1 MMMMKSKK
9 YRSLIS
15 GTLIGLALILWH
27 QLRLNSA
34 QANCNLYSP
43 KTLETMNSTEPLIIN
58 ESLIIEDIKKAYKA
72 LATLGNSPRTI
83 ALQFGTIDTTSL
95 NENEVKPFNP
105 DVQSVV
111 VLNGFIYFEFK
122 PNSLVSLSALQKTF
136 GNYTV
141 SPAKTNRNGATT
153 TYSIRFRMDLNG
165 ENTNII
171 VRYISPD
178 LTVEKL
184 EITEILVGS

>member
-1 MMMMKSKK
+1 MKLKTNRLLTS
-9 YRSLIS
+9 RILTS
-15 GTLIGLALILWH
+15 LALMLWT

-34 QANCNLYSP
+34 QANCTPYSP

-72 LATLGNSPRTI
+72 LSTLGNSPRTI
-83 ALQFGTIDTTSL
+83 ALQFGTIDTASL
-95 NENEVKPFNP
+95 NENEVKPFNH

-122 PNSLVSLSALQKTF
+122 PNSLVSLSALKNTF
-136 GNYTV
+136 GNYIV
-141 SPAKTNRNGATT
+141 SPTKTSRNGATT
-153 TYSIRFRMDLNG
+153 TYSIRFRIDLNG

-171 VRYISPD
+171 VRHVSPS